1 MTHERQEKEVR
12 KRIKE
17 DIKNELNPLYSISIG
32 SWYSEKEMLEDVSQ
46 LMIAENDVGFQ
57 AGKSQAIQEVKK
69 LLDEFKSKLEQASNI
84 NITAELLNRAMETNF
99 DKQKIIRVICQ
110 ARISLLNEIIAKLE
124 EKQK

>member
-1 MTHERQEKEVR
+1 MKHERQEKEVR

>member
-1 MTHERQEKEVR
+1 MKHEQQEKEVR

-69 LLDEFKSKLEQASNI
+69 LL
-84 NITAELLNRAMETNF
+84 
-99 DKQKIIRVICQ
+99 
-110 ARISLLNEIIAKLE
+110 NEIGDKFYYHSDIDGVDLKLSELTEYQEFIKTKLAKLE
-124 EKQK
+124 KKQEINMNNLAK